1 MAPVIP
7 GLNDHEIE
15 NILAKAKDA
24 GAVDAGYVMLRL
36 PYEVAPLFKD
46 WLLREY
52 PDRYRRV
59 MQLVRDMRGGKDYD
73 ADWKTRMS
81 GEGPFA
87 KLVADRF
94 RLARQRLQ
102 LHERHQKLDTEL
114 FKAPSAVVKQLT
126 FFFDKK
132 N

>member
-1 MAPVIP
+1 
-7 GLNDHEIE
+7 
-15 NILAKAKDA
+15 
-24 GAVDAGYVMLRL
+24 MLRL

-59 MQLVRDMRGGKDYD
+59 MQLLRDMRGGKDYD

-94 RLARQRLQ
+94 RLARQRLE
-102 LHERHQKLDTEL
+102 LHERHQKLETGL
-114 FKAPSAVVKQLT
+114 FRPPLKVAKQLS
-126 FFFDKK
+126 FLFDDKI
-132 N
+132 